1 MKRLSL
7 LRHIVLSATLSTS
20 CIKSFQNSKKS
31 STENIAISSHQ
42 IEKPTTEAIKKK
54 ATKYLTN
61 KKHTTKHVDVSN
73 ANSKRLET
81 E

>member
-7 LRHIVLSATLSTS
+7 LRHIVLSATLFTS